1 MCVRVYSMLAYV
13 CMYMY
18 VHYYNYYSSTLIIY
32 IAQVCVCIHVVTC
45 IIMRVCWACVLGMCV
60 YSIACRL
67 ILCGSSHF
75 TLPRP
80 LYPCGNC

>member
-1 MCVRVYSMLAYV
+1 MLSCMCVRVYSMLAYV

-32 IAQVCVCIHVVTC
+32 STGVILYTC
-45 IIMRVCWACVLGMCV
+45 SNLYYYACVLGMCA
-60 YSIACRL
+60 YSVVCWL
-67 ILCGSSHF
+67 ILCGSSRF

-80 LYPCGNC
+80 LYLCGNR